1 MSFTQEEIEFMDKE
15 VNEDMEEQDITFES
29 ADDTE
34 EYGIKIHYRSS
45 DSEDSI
51 NGKRNKV
58 KKERKRL
65 YIIHRILC
73 IIFFLMYY
81 IVHKI

>member
-34 EYGIKIHYRSS
+34 EYGIKIRYRSS

-51 NGKRNKV
+51 NGKEKQSE
-58 KKERKRL
+58 KKERERL
-65 YIIHRILC
+65 YIIHRILS
-73 IIFFLMYY
+73 IILCT
-81 IVHKI
+81 I

>member
-45 DSEDSI
+45 DSENSI
-51 NGKRNKV
+51 NGKEKQSE
-58 KKERKRL
+58 KKERERL
-65 YIIHRILC
+65 YIIHRILS
-73 IIFFLMYY
+73 IILCTL
-81 IVHKI
+81 